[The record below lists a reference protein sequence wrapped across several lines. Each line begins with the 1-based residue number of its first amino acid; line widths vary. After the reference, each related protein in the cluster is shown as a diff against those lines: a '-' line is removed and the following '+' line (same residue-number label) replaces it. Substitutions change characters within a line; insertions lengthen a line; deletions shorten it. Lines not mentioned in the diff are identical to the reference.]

1 MIVGDFNTPLSSMDK
16 SGKLKL
22 YRDTVKLEEV
32 INQMDLT
39 YIQNISF

>member
-16 SGKLKL
+16 SEKLKL

-32 INQMDLT
+32 MDQMDLT
-39 YIQNISF
+39 DTQNISF